1 MTRPGPKRDHLEWS
15 DLRVALVLGREG
27 SVRGAARTLG
37 VSHSTIL
44 RRLRALQRAVGAEL
58 FVQKPEGYEATA
70 AGQDVFNTAA
80 ELDESINGLERRVAG
95 RDIRLVGE
103 VRVTLPDPFAPILV
117 PALNEIAGL
126 HPGIEVTVGLSTSY
140 ADMAHRAADIAV
152 RTADAPPPDLVGRR
166 VGVAA
171 VGIYGAAAYLAG
183 RKTDDLEALDW
194 VGWEKGS
201 TMWFARWMG
210 THVPNAR
217 VALRV
222 SAAWGLREGVDAGAC
237 VAILPCALGEVR
249 PDWRRIKLIPDGTT
263 PLWIL
268 THRDLRNAA
277 RVRAVS
283 DLLAAA
289 IHDRKEVFEGR
300 RSRAADRRDRG
311 GTTVRARPA

>member
-1 MTRPGPKRDHLEWS
+1 MKRNGPKIDHLEWS
-15 DLRVALVLGREG
+15 DLRVALILGREG
-27 SVRGAARTLG
+27 SVRRAARALG

-44 RRLRALQRAVGAEL
+44 RRLGALERAVGAEL
-58 FVQKPEGYEATA
+58 FLNKANGYEATA
-70 AGQDVFNTAA
+70 AGQDVIDTAA
-80 ELDESINGLERRVAG
+80 GLDESINGLERRVAG
-95 RDIRLVGE
+95 RDVRLVGE

-117 PALNEIAGL
+117 PVLKEIAAAN
-126 HPGIEVTVGLSTSY
+126 PGIELTVGLSTSY
-140 ADMAHRAADIAV
+140 ADMAHRDADVAV
-152 RTADAPPPDLVGRR
+152 RTAEAPPPDLIGRR

-171 VGIYGAAAYLAG
+171 IGIYGAAAYLAG
-183 RKTDDLEALDW
+183 RNTDDLESLDW

-222 SAAWGLREGVDAGAC
+222 SAAWGLREGVDAGAG
-237 VAILPCALGEVR
+237 VAIVPCALGEAR
-249 PDWRRIKLIPDGTT
+249 PDWKRIKLVPEGST

-289 IHDRKEVFEGR
+289 IRERKDAFEGR
-300 RSRAADRRDRG
+300 RSSARDRRSGR
-311 GTTVRARPA
+311 RREP